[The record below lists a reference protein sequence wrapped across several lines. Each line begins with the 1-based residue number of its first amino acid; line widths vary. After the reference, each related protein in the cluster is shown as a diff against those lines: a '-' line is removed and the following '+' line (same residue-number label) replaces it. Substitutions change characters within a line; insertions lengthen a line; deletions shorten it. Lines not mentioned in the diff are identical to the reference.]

1 MDIVAV
7 GESECLKACHALRQS
22 GSSQKSVSS
31 GIQVILVVAGYYR
44 TSQESIPQEM
54 LGAPPC
60 SEPKTILP
68 SLQVQAL

>member
-1 MDIVAV
+1 
-7 GESECLKACHALRQS
+7 
-22 GSSQKSVSS
+22 
-31 GIQVILVVAGYYR
+31 LVVTGYCR
-44 TSQESIPQEM
+44 TSQESIPEEM